1 MGMEDKIFNIL
12 VPTEKKIKIKS
23 GKRKV
28 IEEKIFP
35 GYVLVQMI
43 VDDASWYVVRNTPN
57 VTGFIGSGTLPIP
70 LSEDEIKELQKEAKE
85 LKDKP
90 GEMMKANKKMMETNM
105 KYMTHSLKPT
115 LITFIPI
122 ILIFG
127 WMSSNFAYE
136 PIKPEQEFTID
147 AVFAKEATGKIKI
160 YVPNEIE
167 VQGDA
172 EKDIK
177 DGKASW
183 LLSGEKGDHLLEF
196 GVDGEKQSI
205 SVLIDDAK
213 YSEPLKK
220 IKNSKI
226 KEIKIGFKK
235 LVVLPIGYKDWFGWL
250 GVYIIFSIVFS
261 MGLRKLMKLH

>member
-1 MGMEDKIFNIL
+1 MVFDSFFDL
-12 VPTEKKIKIKS
+12 VFGHVLALPT
-23 GKRKV
+23 
-28 IEEKIFP
+28 FWA
-35 GYVLVQMI
+35 VLVMSLLISLIITVIYKYTTNQNLMK
-43 VDDASWYVVRNTPN
+43 
-57 VTGFIGSGTLPIP
+57 
-70 LSEDEIKELQKEAKE
+70 EMKDEIKELQKEAKE
-85 LKDKP
+85 LKDNP
-90 GEMMKANKKMMETNM
+90 SEMMKANKKMMETNM

-115 LITFIPI
+115 LITFVPI

-136 PIKPEQEFTID
+136 PIKPKQEFTVD
-147 AVFAKEATGKIKI
+147 AVFTEEATGKIKI
-160 YVPNEIE
+160 YTSNEID

-183 LLSGEKGDHLLEF
+183 LLSGGKGEHLLEF
-196 GVDGEKQSI
+196 GIDGEKQSI
-205 SVLIDDAK
+205 NVIIDDSK

-226 KEIKIGFKK
+226 KEIVIGNRKK
-235 LVVLPIGYKDWFGWL
+235 TVMDLFGWKLGWL
-250 GVYIIFSIVFS
+250 GTYIIFSIVFS